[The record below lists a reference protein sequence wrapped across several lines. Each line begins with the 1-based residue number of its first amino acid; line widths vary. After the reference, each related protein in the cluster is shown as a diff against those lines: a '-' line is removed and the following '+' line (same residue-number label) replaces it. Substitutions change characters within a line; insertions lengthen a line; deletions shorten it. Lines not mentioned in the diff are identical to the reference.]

1 MPATSKSSLPAP
13 RNNWVEINAKRADRK
28 VAFIRETAARFY
40 AALIASGRSLPANGS
55 DLPISCAEDLAHAL
69 ENKGYL

>member
-1 MPATSKSSLPAP
+1 MSATSKSSLPAP

-28 VAFIRETAARFY
+28 AAFIRETAARFY
-40 AALIASGRSLPANGS
+40 AALIASGRSIAEGAE
-55 DLPISCAEDLAHAL
+55 LPISCAEDLAHAL

>member
-1 MPATSKSSLPAP
+1 MASALTNLPAP
-13 RNNWVEINAKRADRK
+13 GSAGAKKAEMK
-28 VAFIRETAARFY
+28 AAFIRETAARFY
-40 AALIASGRSLPANGS
+40 AALVASGRSIPAKGA